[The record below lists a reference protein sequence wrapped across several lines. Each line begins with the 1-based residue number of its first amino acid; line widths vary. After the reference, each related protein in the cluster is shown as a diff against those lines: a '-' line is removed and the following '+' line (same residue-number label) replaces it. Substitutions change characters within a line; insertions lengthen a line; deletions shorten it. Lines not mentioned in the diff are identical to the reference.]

1 MWLPEEWKQWG
12 IVRGTALTDPYA
24 DDGDGQADPSG
35 PVLGYSLLNMTD
47 LQHGGT
53 WEVQMAT
60 LVLQRSYEPG
70 DEFQALDM
78 LLEPLETRVHV
89 MSERQAAIEPPPEL
103 TRRPLSR

>member
-1 MWLPEEWKQWG
+1 MHAFLLPEEWKQWG

-24 DDGDGQADPSG
+24 NDDDEQTDPPG

-60 LVLQRSYEPG
+60 LILQRSYEPG
-70 DEFQALDM
+70 HEFQALDM
-78 LLEPLETRVHV
+78 LLEPLETRVH
-89 MSERQAAIEPPPEL
+89 MMLQRHAPIKL
-103 TRRPLSR
+103 TERPLSR